1 LPASEPK
8 RIIAQVDQGRTT
20 LQATLALVPA
30 TEGQA
35 PAGAL
40 ITADGRRRGFSG
52 WIELASAIEDWRHA
66 HERAGNHSE
75 DRSEDVT

>member
-1 LPASEPK
+1 
-8 RIIAQVDQGRTT
+8 VDQEPTT
-20 LQATLALVPA
+20 LLATLALVPGID
-30 TEGQA
+30 GQA

-40 ITADGRRRGFSG
+40 ITADGRRHRFSG